1 MKQESKNATAIFIVL
16 FGTDGDV
23 ATVPLRIVATRSTP
37 KSSVIFSCATVQTVS
52 TITFESFALAVLT
65 LISIKRVFSG
75 LFTVM
80 AFFSS
85 LTEYFFPSLSET
97 SLKTAAS
104 AIRFVQSLAR

>member
-1 MKQESKNATAIFIVL
+1 MKQESKNATIIFFVL

-23 ATVPLRIVATRSTP
+23 ATVPLRIMVTRSTP

-80 AFFSS
+80 AS
-85 LTEYFFPSLSET
+85 LQFAYRILFPEL
-97 SLKTAAS
+97 
-104 AIRFVQSLAR
+104 I